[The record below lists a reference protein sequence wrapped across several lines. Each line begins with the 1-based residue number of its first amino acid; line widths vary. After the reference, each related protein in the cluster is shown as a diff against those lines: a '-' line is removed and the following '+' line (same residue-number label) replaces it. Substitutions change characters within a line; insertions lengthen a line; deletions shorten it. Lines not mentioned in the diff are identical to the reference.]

1 MPKQKSL
8 TRKIK
13 ESVAGRID
21 SGAHVN
27 VAEST
32 KFVAKKLGLPERLL
46 NYTHTEIRNKLNELK
61 YVSVPYSERILFL
74 PQCLRNSQ
82 KCKAV
87 LGEEGW
93 ICKECG
99 SCKIYALTNIA
110 KKTGYSQVFIVPGG
124 SMVHK
129 LIEKYKPNAVTGVA
143 CFNELSMASDKLHG
157 SLLGH
162 QSILLLKDGCR
173 DTDVNVEEVEEKLKL
188 IERGSNNAN
197 NAKNN
202 KALQK

>member
-1 MPKQKSL
+1 MQKQKSL

-13 ESVAGRID
+13 ESVAGIID

-27 VAEST
+27 AAESS

-46 NYTHTEIRNKLNELK
+46 NYTHTEIRNKLNESK
-61 YVSVPYSERILFL
+61 YVSVPFGERILFV

-99 SCKIYALTNIA
+99 SCKIYSLSKIA
-110 KKTGYSQVFIVPGG
+110 EKYGYPRHFIVPGG
-124 SMVHK
+124 SMVKK
-129 LIEKYKPNAVTGVA
+129 LIEKYKPSAVLGVA
-143 CFNELSMASDKLHG
+143 CFNEVNMAMDNLQG
-157 SLLGH
+157 SAVAH
-162 QSILLLKDGCR
+162 QAVLLLRDGCK
-173 DTDVNVEEVEEKLKL
+173 DTDVNVDEVEEKLKL
-188 IERGSNNAN
+188 IERNDNGNDS
-197 NAKNN
+197 KN
-202 KALQK
+202 KSALQK